1 MPQSLSILS
10 DLVSRFS
17 SRAAA
22 SDQSGEIA
30 TDNLADLHKAG
41 LLALTVSPRYGGG
54 GKGLG
59 DILPLIGTLAQGD
72 PSTTLILAMQCL
84 HHASIAA
91 DPRWPEDVRRMVSE
105 AAVQD
110 GALLNALRVEPDLGT
125 PSRGGIP
132 ATRVSQKDGPWVL
145 NGCKIY
151 STGSTALRWGIV
163 WAATDEET
171 PRTGHVL
178 VPLDA
183 PGVRIERTWDQLGM
197 RATGSHTI
205 HFENVVLP
213 EAFLVDLRQPE
224 DWRGAGQDLT
234 LWHALL
240 IAALY
245 DGVARSAR
253 DWLVTFLHARVPA
266 NLGKPLASLPRFQ
279 ILMGEIEALLLSNRA
294 LLADGLARYEQ
305 GQCSATDAN
314 LIKHVVT
321 DNAIRSV
328 EKGVAAIGNPA
339 LSRSNPLERHLRDVL
354 CARIHT
360 PQADTAL
367 SAAGRVRLEQP

>member
-1 MPQSLSILS
+1 MLP
-10 DLVSRFS
+10 DLMEKISN
-17 SRAAA
+17 RAAA
-22 SDQSGEIA
+22 YDQSGEIA
-30 TDNLADLHKAG
+30 LDNLADLHKAG
-41 LLALTVSPRYGGG
+41 LLALTVSRRYGGG
-54 GKGLG
+54 GKGLR
-59 DILPLIGTLAQGD
+59 DVLPVIGTLAQGD

-84 HHASIAA
+84 HHASIAS
-91 DPRWPEDVRRMVSE
+91 DPHWPEDVRRMVSE
-105 AAVQD
+105 AAVQE

-132 ATRVSQKDGPWVL
+132 ATRVSRKDGQWVL

-163 WAATDEET
+163 WAATDKDA

-178 VPLDA
+178 APLDA

-213 EAFLVDLRQPE
+213 ESFLVDLRHPG
-224 DWRGAGQDLT
+224 DWRDAAHDLT

-245 DGVARSAR
+245 NGVAHAAR

-279 ILMGEIEALLLSNRA
+279 ILMGEIEAFLLTNRA
-294 LLADGLARYEQ
+294 MLADGLTRYEQ
-305 GQCSATDAN
+305 GECSLTDAN

-321 DNAIRSV
+321 ENAIHSV

-339 LSRSNPLERHLRDVL
+339 LSRSNPLERHLRNVL